1 MSEQEPTRA
10 PKTAG
15 NTHNN
20 PKSRTKPDADTAAT
34 GMEHIRRPETGR
46 TRRPPGS
53 APGGTVSARQAAR
66 LVVTSL
72 SLLLVLDAAGMVHA
86 GEGMA
91 PGLTRTIVLG
101 VGRPLDRITN
111 AVGLDAIPRVLTS
124 TFGHDR
130 ASATSSELT
139 GAGPTAPPPPV
150 LQAGG
155 DESARADTA
164 DGSIPTAQ
172 PAAVSTASRAA
183 SPETSSAPPSD
194 PAGVAA
200 ALRRPDAAT
209 PLRLLVTGDSLS
221 DSIGPSMVN
230 GSHGTIHADTDT
242 HAGTGLVRPDFFD
255 WAAQAR
261 AQVTESDPEAIVV
274 AIGGNDAQ
282 GITLPDGSTLATGS
296 PQWLAEYRRRAIV
309 VMQIWSSGGKRR
321 VYWMSLPPAREP
333 RLNGYYHQMSE
344 AAADAARRIPGV
356 RFVNVSDRLSNNGAY
371 SSYLTDDRGRT
382 VLARSTDGVH
392 LTLDGA
398 AIVADIFI
406 REINADWH
414 VIS

>member
-1 MSEQEPTRA
+1 MSEQKPIRA
-10 PKTAG
+10 PETAG
-15 NTHNN
+15 NTHKD
-20 PKSRTKPDADTAAT
+20 PKSRTKPDADMAAP
-34 GMEHIRRPETGR
+34 GMEHVRRPQTGR
-46 TRRPPGS
+46 TRRLPGS

-72 SLLLVLDAAGMVHA
+72 SLLLLLDAAGMVHA
-86 GEGMA
+86 GEGMS

-101 VGRPLDRITN
+101 VGRPLHRITN
-111 AVGLDAIPRVLTS
+111 AVGLDAIPGLLTS

-130 ASATSSELT
+130 ASAPSSELT
-139 GAGPTAPPPPV
+139 GTDPRTPPPGLETGAV
-150 LQAGG
+150 
-155 DESARADTA
+155 STARADAA
-164 DGSIPTAQ
+164 DGRIPTAQ
-172 PAAVSTASRAA
+172 PSAVSAASRAA
-183 SPETSSAPPSD
+183 APETSSAPPSG

-200 ALRRPDAAT
+200 APRRPDAAT

-261 AQVTESDPEAIVV
+261 AQVTKGDPEAIVV
-274 AIGGNDAQ
+274 AVGGNDAQ

-309 VMQIWSSGGKRR
+309 VMQIWSSGGSRR

-333 RLNGYYHQMSE
+333 RLNNYYHQISE
-344 AAADAARRIPGV
+344 AAADAARRVPGV
-356 RFVNVSDRLSNNGAY
+356 RFVNVSDRLSNNGSY
-371 SSYLTDDRGRT
+371 SSYLTDDRGQT

-398 AIVADIFI
+398 AIVADIFVK
-406 REINADWH
+406 EINADWH
-414 VIS
+414 MIS